1 MTNIINIIRTK
12 FAKGK
17 STMYGKAK
25 SLGNGRYRVWNFTV
39 NVTKRGKKTHVDAGF
54 KPYDIDVGMNRVALA
69 IHRRIVKWH
78 GELPTKEM
86 VEKIFKGHDIYWAA
100 VSGQGAKHAVLI
112 LDLPKKIKDVLAL
125 VEKTPKRIVRW
136 KLLARKK
143 KIDIRVAFPEIDTI
157 RFVEGGMFDDYR
169 TDGAIFVNPLYR
181 DWTGTEIKGVMKG
194 TIVPLENVPINE
206 IWIPVAN
213 ALKIDIREKVS
224 GAKVETAPIEDYRNY
239 FWIATTGKERITK
252 KKGVQPLVSIIYDI
266 ILPMVETK
274 ASETKIAAHVFNWY
288 RTAMLLDRVEGEMR
302 SIVRRAFKLGVRKG
316 GAVAVPDL
324 KSDTVDW
331 ITIPREL
338 ARHLKVKAG
347 DTVILFRSPLASLG
361 AMVKVRVT
369 ISDDP
374 AIYVHPDLWHFIE
387 LGDFDGDLA
396 FITKDDRLMDKV
408 FWASEVLPH
417 FKKKVEEHE
426 KRIEELA
433 EKVAGR
439 ITTDDEYWKL
449 SYDNA
454 KAVGYL
460 TMWWYERVIN
470 KLAEPTIENYTT
482 QFDLFL
488 KTVQIAIEGMK
499 HGVSIEDYEYS
510 KLAFRLA
517 KTGDLNAGLAIASGI
532 LHFKDMVYVM
542 NEVDAEYK
550 GLSIDDPITIKVRK
564 LFDENN
570 MIFRHKLFLI
580 IQTNI
585 EKSNEKIIG
594 RVMSEVV
601 QNMIA
606 NMTSTAQRDAIY
618 ALKKHVRL
626 DSRSNALFNSF
637 DKVKIAVAEIKDTD
651 KLVRFLEMFNIMTAR
666 DRRDMDTEV
675 LERKFRRVLGL
686 ALLAYVPFPWN
697 IGLADYVLTK
707 EDHGYIE
714 KAIVCTLRRLR
725 NENEEL
731 YRLAKK
737 VFVLE
742 PDELTFELVP
752 DNEIEYEDSIIDKLI
767 NKEE

>member
-143 KIDIRVAFPEIDTI
+143 KIDIRVAFPGIDTI

-252 KKGVQPLVSIIYDI
+252 KKGVQPLVSIVYDI

-302 SIVRRAFKLGVRKG
+302 SIVRRAFK
-316 GAVAVPDL
+316 
-324 KSDTVDW
+324 
-331 ITIPREL
+331 
-338 ARHLKVKAG
+338 
-347 DTVILFRSPLASLG
+347 
-361 AMVKVRVT
+361 
-369 ISDDP
+369 
-374 AIYVHPDLWHFIE
+374 HFIE

-697 IGLADYVLTK
+697 IGLADYVLAK